1 MVYKDF
7 ETVQEFT
14 KFKEACFFCQE
25 KLKVKL
31 SSFHGNPPR
40 INAPL
45 KNGEL
50 SFKLSHVT
58 QEYELEAK
66 GVLDI
71 RTNALVFRTGGDTP
85 SIDNNLALEIFENQR
100 PTIELYCTNSKCKYQ
115 YHICTSPLR
124 CISAAKEKPWA
135 VKHPRLW
142 FEGYVEKNIVV
153 HNDHLLGKTMIYV
166 RNNEFADPITIPI
179 LDWEAMGKDK
189 LLNRIK
195 TLVTFS

>member
-1 MVYKDF
+1 MYKDF
-7 ETVQEFT
+7 ETIQEFT
-14 KFKEACFFCQE
+14 KFRETCFFCQGE
-25 KLKVKL
+25 LRVKL
-31 SSFHGNPPR
+31 SSFCGNPPR
-40 INAPL
+40 ISAPL
-45 KNGEL
+45 KSNEL

-66 GVLDI
+66 GVVDI
-71 RTNALVFRTGGDTP
+71 RTNALVFQTGGETP
-85 SIDNNLALEIFENQR
+85 TIDNNLALEIFENQR
-100 PTIELYCTNSKCKYQ
+100 PAIELYCPNRRCKYQ
-115 YHICTSPLR
+115 YHVCTSPLR
-124 CISAAKEKPWA
+124 CAGVKGDKAWK

-142 FEGYVEKNIVV
+142 FEAYVEKNIVV

-166 RNNEFADPITIPI
+166 RNNEFAEPITIPI